1 LRVNDQFYDVG
12 FDGVQTGQER
22 AGNGVKVAF
31 DAHRDDDTATQAG
44 PEGDFR
50 FQEGEP
56 LADHGQRVIARPRL
70 SYPFH
75 VANVVEV
82 VPEAGYYGTFY
93 GSDLNGGD
101 QRSLFT
107 GRVDVKTKF
116 RGSMALP
123 FGLPEATHVVE
134 PFVGWVGVSNASQG
148 DNPLFVPET
157 AVPQQRLRLLEPSN
171 ITRDPADRIP
181 EANNVLMGVG
191 NRFLSSASGR
201 MLGEFSVYSQYQ
213 IADTKWGPAVASGL
227 AILPLGF
234 SVRGHAAI
242 DFDTTSFSDG
252 LLDFGWSRWGH
263 ALSLRYRYVR
273 DIPQVF
279 ENFFRSNNSVDFTQ
293 DFNSIN
299 QLSGYGRFQ
308 ATENWAMTYG
318 GSFSFENSVSLINQL
333 GIEYLSRCKCW
344 AVRLEVDES
353 KNNGIEWRLRYRLV
367 GFGDQKQNLFAR

>member
-1 LRVNDQFYDVG
+1 M
-12 FDGVQTGQER
+12 
-22 AGNGVKVAF
+22 
-31 DAHRDDDTATQAG
+31 DD
-44 PEGDFR
+44 
-50 FQEGEP
+50 
-56 LADHGQRVIARPRL
+56 
-70 SYPFH
+70 
-75 VANVVEV
+75 
-82 VPEAGYYGTFY
+82 
-93 GSDLNGGD
+93 
-101 QRSLFT
+101 
-107 GRVDVKTKF
+107 
-116 RGSMALP
+116 
-123 FGLPEATHVVE
+123 ATHIVE

-157 AVPQQRLRLLEPSN
+157 VVPQQRLRLLEPEN
-171 ITRDPADRIP
+171 ILRDPADRIP
-181 EANNVLMGVG
+181 EANNVLVGVG
-191 NRFLSSASGR
+191 NQFLSAASGR
-201 MLGEFSVYSQYQ
+201 LLGELSFYSQYQ
-213 IADTKWGPAVASGL
+213 IADSRLGPAVVSGRAL
-227 AILPLGF
+227 LPQGF
-234 SVRGHAAI
+234 VVRGHAVV
-242 DFDTTSFSDG
+242 DLDPSSFSDG
-252 LLDFGWSRWGH
+252 LFDFGWSRWGH